1 MAHFS
6 ERAGATLERCTRP
19 LSLVVGVLLVVSGFW
34 IHSAQARDLR
44 DGYYGCHT
52 NNSTVT
58 GARSFWVATVK
69 DGRLVAMEPDAG
81 SPGTKTFAIDPD
93 HGSGAFNVTVNDH
106 ITATCESDD

>member
-19 LSLVVGVLLVVSGFW
+19 LSLVVGFLLVVGGFW
-34 IHSAQARDLR
+34 IHSAQTRDLR

-58 GARSFWVATVK
+58 GVRSFWVATLK

-81 SPGTKTFAIDPD
+81 SPGTKTFAIASN
-93 HGSGAFNVTVNDH
+93 HGSGVFNVTVNGH

>member
-6 ERAGATLERCTRP
+6 EHAGATLERCTRP
-19 LSLVVGVLLVVSGFW
+19 LSLVFGVLLVVSGFW

-58 GARSFWVATVK
+58 GARSFWVATIK
-69 DGRLVAMEPDAG
+69 DGRLVVMEPDAG
-81 SPGTKTFAIDPD
+81 SPVAKTFALDTN
-93 HGSGAFNVTVNDH
+93 HGSDAFNVTVNGH
-106 ITATCESDD
+106 IAATCESDD